1 MMSVIPLKKLKKI
14 KRFGSLPIFY
24 VHSCNAMN
32 WRTTRNFIELKIGWC
47 IAGIFLFAITCI
59 LYLCEYLLFVVVIL
73 LHA

>member
-1 MMSVIPLKKLKKI
+1 
-14 KRFGSLPIFY
+14 
-24 VHSCNAMN
+24 MN

-59 LYLCEYLLFVVVIL
+59 LYLCEYLSFVVVIL